1 MSKQHMTDHCIFCKS
16 DDNKQL
22 YPVTDIFNDQYTL
35 NQCNNCRVIFLS
47 PCPTEA
53 QLNRAYDYT
62 YYGEGTDKFNLIIE
76 RVLDFFRSRRSS
88 FLRKHLKTDARVLD
102 IGCGNGRFLQY
113 LGAKR
118 NFELHGIERKGN
130 SALRASQIA
139 GIRLLVGSLKQNTY
153 PSDYFD
159 AITLFQVFEHL
170 DNPAEILQII
180 QKILK
185 PGGILIMSFP
195 NIISWQARWF
205 KGDWLHLDPPR
216 HLFYF
221 KPVDFIA
228 LMQLRGFELVH
239 ENYLSFEQ
247 NPYSLVQSILNK
259 VSPRRELLYEYLKG
273 NKAYIKGYPF
283 YKFIF
288 HILFFMTFT
297 PFALLS
303 DIMVSAIK
311 RSATVQLTFIKKPS
325 GKIEE
330 K

>member
-1 MSKQHMTDHCIFCKS
+1 MTDNCIFCQSNDSKR
-16 DDNKQL
+16 L
-22 YPVTDIFNDQYTL
+22 YPVTDIFNDQFTL
-35 NQCNNCRVIFLS
+35 NQCNNCRVVFLL
-47 PCPTEA
+47 PHPTEA
-53 QLNRAYDYT
+53 QLNHAYDYT
-62 YYGEGTDKFNLIIE
+62 YYGEGSDKFNLIIE
-76 RVLDFFRSRRSS
+76 KVLDYFRSRRSS
-88 FLRKHLKTDARVLD
+88 LLSKHLKTDARVLD

-113 LGAKR
+113 LGAKG
-118 NFELHGIERKGN
+118 NFELHGIEREGN
-130 SALRASQIA
+130 SALRTTRIA
-139 GIRLLVGSLKQNTY
+139 GIQLLIGSLKQDTY

-159 AITLFQVFEHL
+159 AVTLFHVFEHI

-180 QKILK
+180 QTILK
-185 PGGILIMSFP
+185 PGGVLVMSFP
-195 NIISWQARWF
+195 NINSCQARWF

-221 KPVDFIA
+221 KPIDFIA
-228 LMQLRGFELVH
+228 LMKLKGFELVQ

-247 NPYSLVQSILNK
+247 NPYSLIQSILNK

-283 YKFIF
+283 YKLIF
-288 HILFFMTFT
+288 HILFFMAFT

-311 RSATVQLTFIKKPS
+311 RSATVKLTFLKTS
-325 GKIEE
+325 GKIDE